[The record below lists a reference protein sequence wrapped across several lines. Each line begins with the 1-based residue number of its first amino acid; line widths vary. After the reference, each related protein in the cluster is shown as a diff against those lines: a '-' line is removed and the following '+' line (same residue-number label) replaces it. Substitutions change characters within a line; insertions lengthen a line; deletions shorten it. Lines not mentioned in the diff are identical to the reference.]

1 MMPSAKKKE
10 LCNSHFFYLLN
21 IVSIPN
27 FYQFMCNAKVNFVVI
42 IFDLKFR
49 FIDQK
54 KSLNKLRITLI
65 HTKSYTQTH
74 HNINLHSYRYME
86 LPVSI
91 LASIPIDGKV
101 PFNIL

>member
-1 MMPSAKKKE
+1 MLPRQKKKE

-54 KSLNKLRITLI
+54 KCLNKLRITLI
-65 HTKSYTQTH
+65 
-74 HNINLHSYRYME
+74 R
-86 LPVSI
+86 I
-91 LASIPIDGKV
+91 LNRIHKHI
-101 PFNIL
+101 II